1 MLGDLV
7 VKNMR
12 EHGVEKQ
19 RVRSEEQKSTAQV
32 LRAVLFTPAAI
43 QQHFRC
49 VSCEIG
55 QQMMAH
61 LPGIL

>member
-7 VKNMR
+7 VKNMW

-19 RVRSEEQKSTAQV
+19 RVHSEEQKSTAEV
-32 LRAVLFTPAAI
+32 LCAVLFTPAAI

-55 QQMMAH
+55 QQMMVN

>member
-32 LRAVLFTPAAI
+32 LHAVLFTPAAI